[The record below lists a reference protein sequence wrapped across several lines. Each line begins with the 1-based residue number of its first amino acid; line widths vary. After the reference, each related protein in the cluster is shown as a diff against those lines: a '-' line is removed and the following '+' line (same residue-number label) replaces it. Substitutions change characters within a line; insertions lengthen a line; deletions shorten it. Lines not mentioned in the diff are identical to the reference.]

1 MKKIK
6 TLIIIIF
13 CISIQSVS
21 CQETSIKSTLEIT
34 DELTN
39 KKFLGNGNENISGQ
53 KVGLWSF
60 YCTETYYK
68 DADIV
73 MSGYY
78 DENKRTGEWIYSYK
92 SNGKLLLR
100 ANYTNGLLNGALE
113 AYDDGKLDEKTEY
126 LNGIKHGE
134 QTEYVDESVYR
145 KSIFKNDLE
154 VLRVGYYYKSISP
167 EYEYSYEVINENT
180 KNARYFLKNV
190 KVYWK
195 NNQLMVEGN
204 FNESGQFIDKWSV
217 FYPSGSL
224 FVSGSFS
231 KYGPNR
237 GSSRTSKFV
246 GNGNWPNQRNISNFF
261 NYLFEKDSGKGN
273 KDGNWQYYYDDGN
286 LFKSLN
292 YKNGLQTGMQ
302 KYYHKNGNLKTVG
315 MKELERG
322 NYGYLRSFNIGV
334 WESYDENGDLIN
346 VSYETFKK
354 SGGYYSTYLN
364 YEARYEDNVLR
375 YEKKYPPGKDHPV
388 VKEFNEQGLITQFY
402 YGMLGIKFSYNQ
414 ENNLTE
420 KNISYRHI
428 EKKEFFDTNG
438 NIIGIKRIG
447 DWSKITPE
455 EYEKNVKILRIQDV
469 EYDFRAEAKAKAE
482 AEAKAKAEAEAEAEA
497 KAKAKA
503 DAKAQIEAAVKAKA
517 KADAKA
523 KKVIDD
529 QQEVVDAAKAK
540 YDEVPQ
546 TASDSDKAKAKIA
559 YLETKLKLATLKED
573 DKEVIDGFKAEIE
586 AAVKAK
592 AKAELELWYS
602 SEKKSDFYLKQIRK
616 QLIGL
621 RKKGFDIIKI
631 EIHRVPGNEDATKAF
646 TFYYC
651 RSLNS
656 LTKLEQLPSEN
667 KSVNLYHKDEN
678 NLLLVFNAKK

>member
-1 MKKIK
+1 
-6 TLIIIIF
+6 
-13 CISIQSVS
+13 
-21 CQETSIKSTLEIT
+21 
-34 DELTN
+34 
-39 KKFLGNGNENISGQ
+39 
-53 KVGLWSF
+53 
-60 YCTETYYK
+60 
-68 DADIV
+68 
-73 MSGYY
+73 
-78 DENKRTGEWIYSYK
+78 
-92 SNGKLLLR
+92 
-100 ANYTNGLLNGALE
+100 
-113 AYDDGKLDEKTEY
+113 
-126 LNGIKHGE
+126 
-134 QTEYVDESVYR
+134 
-145 KSIFKNDLE
+145 
-154 VLRVGYYYKSISP
+154 
-167 EYEYSYEVINENT
+167 
-180 KNARYFLKNV
+180 
-190 KVYWK
+190 
-195 NNQLMVEGN
+195 
-204 FNESGQFIDKWSV
+204 
-217 FYPSGSL
+217 
-224 FVSGSFS
+224 
-231 KYGPNR
+231 
-237 GSSRTSKFV
+237 
-246 GNGNWPNQRNISNFF
+246 
-261 NYLFEKDSGKGN
+261 
-273 KDGNWQYYYDDGN
+273 
-286 LFKSLN
+286 
-292 YKNGLQTGMQ
+292 
-302 KYYHKNGNLKTVG
+302 
-315 MKELERG
+315 
-322 NYGYLRSFNIGV
+322 
-334 WESYDENGDLIN
+334 
-346 VSYETFKK
+346 
-354 SGGYYSTYLN
+354 
-364 YEARYEDNVLR
+364 
-375 YEKKYPPGKDHPV
+375 
-388 VKEFNEQGLITQFY
+388 
-402 YGMLGIKFSYNQ
+402 
-414 ENNLTE
+414 
-420 KNISYRHI
+420 
-428 EKKEFFDTNG
+428 
-438 NIIGIKRIG
+438 RIG